1 MASPR
6 TSEREEERRH
16 KIRTLLVASS
26 ASATAA
32 AVTSQLW
39 IAGTWIA
46 AAATPVLVTL
56 ISELLNRPTEKIVA
70 RALTADR
77 PALAEPPP
85 LPEAGGA
92 APPPPA
98 RRGAPPAREARPARD
113 IPPATPGVE
122 PPVRIYRQPSPRAP
136 RRKIALGAVFAMAGL
151 AFVIA
156 VVTLTAGEL
165 IAGDSIG
172 QGDRRTTFGGGSRDG
187 IRNDKEEKAPV
198 DEQRDQTTE
207 ERPPERQERTTP
219 QQEQQPTE
227 TETETTETQPPAT
240 TTTPAPRAAPAPA
253 TPGETAPAP

>member
-1 MASPR
+1 MASSR
-6 TSEREEERRH
+6 ISEREEERRH
-16 KIRTLLVASS
+16 KIRTLLVASA

-46 AAATPVLVTL
+46 AAMTPVLVTFV
-56 ISELLNRPTEKIVA
+56 SELLNRPTEKIVS
-70 RALTADR
+70 RGLTANR
-77 PALAEPPP
+77 SAPSEPLP

-98 RRGAPPAREARPARD
+98 RSGTRPERAAPPAREL
-113 IPPATPGVE
+113 PPATPGVE

-136 RRKIALGAVFAMAGL
+136 RRKIALGAVFATAGL

-172 QGDRRTTFGGGSRDG
+172 QSDRRTTFGGGSRDG
-187 IRNDKEEKAPV
+187 SGNDQEEKAPA

-207 ERPPERQERTTP
+207 ERPPDERQRTTP
-219 QQEQQPTE
+219 AEQQQQA

-240 TTTPAPRAAPAPA
+240 TTTPAPRSAPAPA

>member
-1 MASPR
+1 MASSR

-16 KIRTLLVASS
+16 KIGTLLVASA

-46 AAATPVLVTL
+46 AAITPVLVTL
-56 ISELLNRPTEKIVA
+56 ISELLNRPTEKIVS
-70 RALTADR
+70 RALPADR
-77 PALAEPPP
+77 PAPAEPPP

-92 APPPPA
+92 APSPPA
-98 RRGAPPAREARPARD
+98 RPGAPPAREAPPPRE
-113 IPPATPGVE
+113 IPPAAPGVE
-122 PPVRIYRQPSPRAP
+122 PPVRIYRQPSPGAP
-136 RRKIALGAVFAMAGL
+136 RRKIALRAVFATAGL

-156 VVTLTAGEL
+156 VVTLTVGEL

-172 QGDRRTTFGGGSRDG
+172 KGDRRTTFVGGSRDG
-187 IRNDKEEKAPV
+187 SGNDKEEKAPA
-198 DEQRDQTTE
+198 DEQREQTTE
-207 ERPPERQERTTP
+207 ERPPDEQERTTP
-219 QQEQQPTE
+219 EEQQQP

-240 TTTPAPRAAPAPA
+240 TTTPAPRSAPPAA